1 MIQNPII
8 SGKKTAGTN
17 SGWDVLE
24 EVSFSFATP
33 ANLLETTCDYF
44 QQLETYGDVCF
55 AFFERDGGNIV
66 LSPMPHLDIT
76 DGFLTAESSVYTGKY
91 AATAIIMYISIAG
104 DTDSNSAI
112 MGYQIQFIG
121 NSSGSTDIFT
131 YFDKMQI
138 VRIKI

>member
-8 SGKKTAGTN
+8 AGKEKTGTN

-24 EVSFSFATP
+24 EVSLDTNP
-33 ANLLETTCDYF
+33 TTLLETTCDYF
-44 QQLETYGDVCF
+44 QQLETYGDVYF
-55 AFFERDGGNIV
+55 AFFERDGDNIV

-76 DGFLTAESSVYTGKY
+76 DGFLSAESSVYTGKY
-91 AATAIIMYISIAG
+91 AATAIIMYISIIG

-121 NSSGSTDIFT
+121 DSSGSTDIFT
-131 YFDKMQI
+131 YFKKMQI
-138 VRIKI
+138 VRNKI

>member
-8 SGKKTAGTN
+8 SVKKTTGTN

-24 EVSFSFATP
+24 EVSLDTNP
-33 ANLLETTCDYF
+33 TNLLETTCDYF
-44 QQLETYGDVCF
+44 QQLEAYGDVYF

-66 LSPMPHLDIT
+66 LSPMPYLDIT
-76 DGFLTAESSVYTGKY
+76 DGFLSAESSVYTGKY
-91 AATAIIMYISIAG
+91 ATTAILMNIYIGG
-104 DTDSNSAI
+104 DTGSNSAI

-121 NSSGSTDIFT
+121 NSSGSTEIFT
-131 YFDKMQI
+131 YFNKMQI

>member
-8 SGKKTAGTN
+8 AGKKKTGTN

-24 EVSFSFATP
+24 EVSLDTNP
-33 ANLLETTCDYF
+33 TNLLETTCDYF
-44 QQLETYGDVCF
+44 QQLEAYGDVYF

-76 DGFLTAESSVYTGKY
+76 DGFLSAESSVYTGKY
-91 AATAIIMYISIAG
+91 ATTAILMNIYIGG
-104 DTDSNSAI
+104 DTGSNSAI

-121 NSSGSTDIFT
+121 NSSGSTEIFT
-131 YFDKMQI
+131 YFNKMQI
-138 VRIKI
+138 VRNKI